1 MRYPVRR
8 TMSLL
13 RPGLALVG
21 LASITPACGGDSR
34 DDGALDPEAVL
45 AVTENYAEMVKA
57 NYADAREDAE
67 ALRAAVDTFVNDPT
81 DANLGAARSAWL
93 AARESY
99 GQSEAYRFY
108 DGPIDDPIDGP
119 EGQLNAWPMDEAYV
133 DYVEGAP
140 DSGIV
145 NDAENYPT
153 IDTELLI
160 SLNEAGGETNIATG
174 YHAVEFLLWGQDL
187 SEDGPGDRPVS
198 DYVDDGSNNAD
209 RRATYLKAATSLIVS
224 DLQGLE
230 AQWAGDYQTEF
241 TGAAPEVALRNML
254 LGMGSL
260 SGAELAGERIEVALQ
275 TRDQEDEH
283 SCFSD
288 NTHHDIVTNATGI
301 QNVYLGRYGNVSGPS
316 IYELVAQRDV
326 ALADRLRDE
335 LAASVAAAEAIPAPF
350 DRAIVEHRESVE
362 ATVDALRVQA
372 DTIGEV
378 AAAFGINLALE

>member
-288 NTHHDIVTNATGI
+288 NTHRDIVTNATGI